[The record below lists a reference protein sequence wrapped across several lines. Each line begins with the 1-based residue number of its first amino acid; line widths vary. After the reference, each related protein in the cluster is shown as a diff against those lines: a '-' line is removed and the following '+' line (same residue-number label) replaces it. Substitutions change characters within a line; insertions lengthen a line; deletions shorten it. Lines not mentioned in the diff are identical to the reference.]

1 VKATVKPVID
11 PHPSVDPNIDNILK
25 KFLHLSRMP
34 STNERAET
42 SGSNAGG
49 TSVQNHI

>member
-25 KFLHLSRMP
+25 KFLHPSRMP

-49 TSVQNHI
+49 TSVQNDI